1 MIKAVKYTNFMKY
14 EIWNVTMK
22 NRDMTSRD
30 SADLK
35 EIPQIK
41 EIPVQVFFSEFY
53 DVVQKGFF
61 LQNISKWLLL
71 DCVVKARDRKVIW
84 FFFTISCSY

>member
-1 MIKAVKYTNFMKY
+1 
-14 EIWNVTMK
+14 
-22 NRDMTSRD
+22 MTSRD

-61 LQNISKWLLL
+61 LQNISK
-71 DCVVKARDRKVIW
+71 
-84 FFFTISCSY
+84 